1 MQNIAAVQA
10 LAVSLLSGV
19 ALFACGTEGSTGP
32 PQQPIVV
39 SVVITPSSAA
49 LESIGATLPLS
60 ASALDAIGN
69 TISGK
74 TFTWSSANENSVSV
88 SSSGLV
94 TAVANGSA
102 TITAT
107 TDGVS
112 GTAFVIVVVF
122 PSPP

>member
-1 MQNIAAVQA
+1 MQSIASVQA
-10 LAVSLLSGV
+10 LAVSLLSGL
-19 ALFACGTEGSTGP
+19 ALSACGTEGSTGP
-32 PQQPIVV
+32 PQQPTVV
-39 SVVITPSSAA
+39 SVVVTPSGAT
-49 LESIGATLPLS
+49 LESIGETLQLN
-60 ASALDAIGN
+60 ASALDVIGN
-69 TISGK
+69 TIPDK
-74 TFTWSSANENSVSV
+74 TFTWLSSNENSVTV

-94 TAVANGSA
+94 TAVAVGSA

>member
-1 MQNIAAVQA
+1 MQSIASVQA
-10 LAVSLLSGV
+10 LAVSLLSGF
-19 ALFACGTEGSTGP
+19 ALSACGTEGSTGP
-32 PQQPIVV
+32 PQQPTVV
-39 SVVITPSSAA
+39 SVVVTPSGAT
-49 LESIGATLPLS
+49 LESIGETLQLN
-60 ASALDAIGN
+60 ASALDVIGN
-69 TISGK
+69 TIPDK
-74 TFTWSSANENSVSV
+74 TFTWSSSNENSVTV

-94 TAVANGSA
+94 TAVAVGSA